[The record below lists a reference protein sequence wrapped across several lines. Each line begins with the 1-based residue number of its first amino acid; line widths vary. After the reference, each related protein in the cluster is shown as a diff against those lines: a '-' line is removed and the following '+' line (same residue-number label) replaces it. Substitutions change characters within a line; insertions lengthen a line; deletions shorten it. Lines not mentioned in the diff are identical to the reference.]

1 MPNRFANRSRASR
14 TAFTLVE
21 LLVVIGI
28 IALLISILLPS
39 LSKARAQGLAI
50 KCQSNMRQIHQAS
63 MLFANDN
70 KQRLP
75 RGPKVTDRIG
85 TLTPIQIAADEQT
98 YAWLLQGNS
107 DPTSVGQASFDHGAI
122 WKYLGNGDARK
133 QIMICPAD
141 ISADDPMRRSGTII
155 QPATPR
161 NFSFS
166 LNSEITDKSPLN
178 ETRDAQGF
186 RWGLRLTKVF
196 KQTEKIFIIEEL
208 APNDA
213 YGTDVWSTSTTGG
226 QDDRPSGRHGPQ
238 RRQTTGTVEDT
249 AGSGNYVFFDGHV
262 EQIPIDGIRNHQELF
277 KPIAV
282 K

>member
-1 MPNRFANRSRASR
+1 MPNPFSDRARASR
-14 TAFTLVE
+14 RAFTLVE

-50 KCQSNMRQIHQAS
+50 KCKSNMRQIYQAS

-85 TLTPIQIAADEQT
+85 TLTPVQIAADEQT

-133 QIMICPAD
+133 EIMMCPAD
-141 ISADDPMRRSGTII
+141 RAGDDPMRRGGVII
-155 QPATPR
+155 QPVTPR

-166 LNSEITDKSPLN
+166 LNSEITDRTPLGDA
-178 ETRDAQGF
+178 RDPQGF

-196 KQTEKIFIIEEL
+196 KQTEKIMIIEEL

-213 YGTDVWSTSTTGG
+213 YGTGVWNPTGS

-238 RRQTTGTVEDT
+238 RRQLTGVVEDT

-262 EQIPIDGIRNHQELF
+262 EQIPIDGVRNRQVLF
-277 KPIAV
+277 SPIAV